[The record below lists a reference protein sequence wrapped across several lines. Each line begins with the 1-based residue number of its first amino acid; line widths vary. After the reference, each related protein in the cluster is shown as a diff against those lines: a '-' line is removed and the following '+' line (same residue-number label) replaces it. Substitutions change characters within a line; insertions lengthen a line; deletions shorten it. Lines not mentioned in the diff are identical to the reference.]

1 VTGARRTPTPAV
13 RVRSARTVVAWV
25 RASGLLLLQDAKLP
39 SALAV
44 VRGGVSEGGSWWSL
58 PEADAIYAA
67 LERAADHAD
76 VLVAKLVAG
85 KVTLIHRALWPAVL
99 AVATAR
105 EPWQV
110 RGLSPAA
117 RTMLAGLDAGGA
129 IDSGGAPGKE
139 LERRILAHAATAHG
153 PSGKHVTR
161 LESWQTWA
169 ARKACVAID
178 VATAK
183 RDLEAAVTRLG
194 GSRAL
199 LPWAT

>member
-1 VTGARRTPTPAV
+1 MAPTEPVVGSARAV
-13 RVRSARTVVAWV
+13 AARVRAL
-25 RASGLLLLQDAKLP
+25 GLLLLQDAKLP

-44 VRGGVSEGGSWWSL
+44 VRGGSTGGSWWSL

-105 EPWQV
+105 EPWQL

-117 RTMLAGLDAGGA
+117 RKLLGVLDDGGSTGPA
-129 IDSGGAPGKE
+129 GAPGKE
-139 LERRILAHAATAHG
+139 LERRLLVHAATAHG
-153 PSGKHVTR
+153 PSGKHVTKV
-161 LESWQTWA
+161 ESWQTWA
-169 ARKACVAID
+169 ARKACEPID
-178 VATAK
+178 LATAK
-183 RDLEAAVTRLG
+183 RQLEAAVTRLG
-194 GSRAL
+194 GTRSL
-199 LPWAT
+199 LPWAA

>member
-1 VTGARRTPTPAV
+1 MK
-13 RVRSARTVVAWV
+13 SARDVVAKV
-25 RASGLLLLQDAKLP
+25 RALGLLMLQDAKLP
-39 SALAV
+39 SALTV
-44 VRGGVSEGGSWWSL
+44 VRGVSGGGSWWSL
-58 PEADAIYAA
+58 PEADAIYTA

-110 RGLSPAA
+110 RGLSRAG
-117 RTMLAGLDAGGA
+117 RGLLAKLDEGGS
-129 IDSGGAPGKE
+129 IDSAGAPGKE
-139 LERRILAHAATAHG
+139 LERRILVYAATAHG

-169 ARKACVAID
+169 ARKGCVARD
-178 VATAK
+178 VSTAK
-183 RDLEAAVTRLG
+183 RELEAAVTRLG
-194 GSRAL
+194 GMRSL